1 MPSARPDM
9 GLAPGGRMHQEI
21 YRDEFELEDWD
32 QRHRSRCF
40 IHLTN
45 SLVWR
50 AITGEAPPT
59 TPPTAREYTAAG
71 LPWFDYYAADRKAL
85 EGSEKLAELES
96 VLEKA
101 AREGRVGLP
110 ENEAVEGER
119 VVPIRE
125 RGWEQAGVREG
136 RW

>member
-1 MPSARPDM
+1 M
-9 GLAPGGRMHQEI
+9 
-21 YRDEFELEDWD
+21 FELGDWEP
-32 QRHRSRCF
+32 RHRSRGSV
-40 IHLTN
+40 HLAN

-50 AITGEAPPT
+50 AITGAARPT
-59 TPPTAREYTAAG
+59 TPPTAREYTEAG
-71 LPWFDYYAADRKAL
+71 LPWFHYHAADRRTL
-85 EGSEKLAELES
+85 EGSEILAELES

-101 AREGRVGLP
+101 APEGRAPLP

-125 RGWEQAGVREG
+125 RGRERAGVRDG